1 MKPRRSLLLLLLAL
15 AAALVHPAQAADR
28 PPLGPPPK
36 DVVYFDHE
44 KVDATFVKGT
54 ALLLN
59 NVYKAYAA
67 RRDHP
72 GPVEIHQV
80 DTDLF
85 YVVDGAVTFVT
96 GGTAVDP
103 KPIGPNEIHATS
115 ITGGTPHH
123 LTKGDVIIIPKGVPH
138 QFTAVDSPFRYL
150 LIKVKE

>member
-1 MKPRRSLLLLLLAL
+1 MKTHPCLSLLAL
-15 AAALVHPAQAADR
+15 AAVLLLPAQAADR

-36 DVVYFDHE
+36 DVVYFGHDQ
-44 KVDATFVKGT
+44 VDADFAKGT
-54 ALLLN
+54 SLLLN
-59 NVYKAYAA
+59 TVYKAYAA

-72 GPVEIHQV
+72 GAVEIHEL

-85 YVVDGAVTFVT
+85 YIVEGDVTFVT
-96 GGTAVDP
+96 GGTAVDI
-103 KPIGPNEIHATS
+103 KRIGPNELHATS

-138 QFTAVDSPFRYL
+138 QFTAVASPLRYL